1 MTTQRTGRIVTLHRV
16 CWSCP
21 DHGNR
26 QEWFTT
32 WNQAMRFARREKIA
46 DGAHFDTVDIPTG
59 KKSLAE
65 WLNTRFNT
73 DNG

>member
-1 MTTQRTGRIVTLHRV
+1 MATTRTVTLHRL

-21 DHGNR
+21 DEGNR
-26 QEWFTT
+26 QEWFST

-46 DGAHFDTVDIPTG
+46 DGAHFDTVDIPAG
-59 KKSLAE
+59 KRGLIE
-65 WLNTRFNT
+65 WLNTHFNK